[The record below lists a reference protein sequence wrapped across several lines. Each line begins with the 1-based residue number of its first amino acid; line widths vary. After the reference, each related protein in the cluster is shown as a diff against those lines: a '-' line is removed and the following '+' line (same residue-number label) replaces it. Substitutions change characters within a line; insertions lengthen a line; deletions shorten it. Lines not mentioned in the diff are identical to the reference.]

1 MNVNP
6 ETNQPQ
12 RSFKLSTLSWV
23 GIVIVAMALSLVIG
37 VRVADTS
44 FGRSVYNFIAQPAS
58 TDGLPDDL
66 DYSSVEQVYDELRS
80 TYYGDLEL
88 EQLMDGLKSGLVA
101 AAGDPYTVYLDE
113 DDAQVF
119 QDSLNQEF
127 SGIGAEIAVK
137 NDQLQIVK
145 PLPESPAEKAGL
157 RPGDFILEVDS
168 ESTAGLDAQV
178 AAGKIKGEAGT
189 DVELTIFR
197 EGEDEERQVTVTR
210 AAIDVPNAT
219 SEIKDGNIGYIEL
232 VTFGQDAT
240 SEINAI
246 AEDLAAQ
253 GVEGIVLDLRNN
265 TGGLLDAAV
274 DISSLWIDGQVVV
287 EQVSDSPDTSYA
299 LRADSGDLFG
309 DIPTVVLV
317 NEASA
322 SASEIVAGALQ
333 DYGLATIVGEQTF
346 GKGSVQ
352 VLEDV
357 PGSGAQL
364 KVTVAKW
371 LTPNGESISDVGI
384 TPDEKVELTTED
396 FNNDRDPQLSRALK
410 LLRN

>member
-1 MNVNP
+1 VEP
-6 ETNQPQ
+6 QTNTTPK
-12 RSFKLSTLSWV
+12 SFKLTTLSWV
-23 GIVIVAMALSLVIG
+23 GIVIVAMALSLVVG

-44 FGRSVYNFIAQPAS
+44 FGQSIYNFVAQPAS

-66 DYSSVEQVYDELRS
+66 DYSSVEKVYDELRS
-80 TYYGDLEL
+80 TFYGELEL
-88 EQLMDGLKSGLVA
+88 EQLMDGLKSGLVS
-101 AAGDPYTVYLDE
+101 AAGDPYTVYLNE
-113 DDAQVF
+113 DDAKVF

-127 SGIGAEIAVK
+127 SGIGAEIAIK

-145 PLPESPAEKAGL
+145 PLPESPAEAAGL
-157 RPGDFILEVDS
+157 RPGDFILEVDG

-197 EGEDEERQVTVTR
+197 DGDDEEQKLTITR

-219 SEIKDGNIGYIEL
+219 GEIKDGNIGYIEL

-240 SEINAI
+240 SEITEI
-246 AEDLAAQ
+246 ADSLADS
-253 GVEGIVLDLRNN
+253 GVDGIVLDLRNN
-265 TGGLLDAAV
+265 TGGLLDSAV
-274 DISSLWIDGQVVV
+274 DISSLWIDSEVVV
-287 EQVSDSPDTSYA
+287 EQVSDSEETSYA
-299 LRADSGDLFG
+299 LRADSGDLLG

-352 VLEDV
+352 VLEAV

-364 KVTVAKW
+364 KVTIAKW
-371 LTPNGESISDVGI
+371 LTPNGDSISEVGV
-384 TPDEKVELTTED
+384 TPDKKIELTAED
-396 FNNDRDPQLSRALK
+396 FDKDRDPQLDLALK